1 MHNRHIISEVYSVS
15 LPSYVNNFDIKSGNN
30 QEIYIEISATHTG
43 YVNKNFYW
51 YNSDDIKRDMI
62 SFLKPYPKPIVTG
75 HEFEDPN
82 TTIGRVVTV
91 DFVSLPKL
99 NVDDIYSPEG
109 FVKVIAKITD
119 FDAIKKILDQR
130 FLTVSI
136 GGESSNV
143 FCSICNEQITDP
155 FEHEHIRGKEYDGK
169 LAYWIVKGIEY
180 TQIAFVNTPADSY
193 ASVQAVLSPE
203 EYVNKYSEYI
213 MENKQEQRRG
223 SNVFLIDMQTKKGGN
238 MKPKENDKKD
248 HEETTDIWYE
258 DFSDLDI
265 TAEDF
270 EELNTMLEAIESE
283 IESLSAETTEESD
296 TNTKTED
303 KKLSYKAR
311 KKLPK
316 SVFCG
321 PPRPGHKEKGSFPVP
336 DCLHARVAKAYLKR
350 SKFSAAVKKR
360 IYACIVRRE
369 KALGCKT
376 KDNVDTDQVNL
387 TIDNLKVETKK
398 IVTDLYEQKI
408 TDLSE
413 TLEKHASEL
422 EKLRK
427 VTESLSKKIELLQ
440 KKIDESAKD
449 EDLIDSLNIVTSENE
464 VLNKKLVDSYAKI
477 YAILNVV
484 LKKESTEDVNEIADN
499 IKKESVANIKKAI
512 DDLEKEFS
520 AYITDRHK
528 TKKKE
533 TKDDNEISLIEFFN
547 KKD

>member
-1 MHNRHIISEVYSVS
+1 MHGKHIISEVYSVS
-15 LPSYVNNFDIKSGNN
+15 LPSYANNFSINKDNN

-51 YNSDDIKRDMI
+51 YNSDDIKKDMI

-91 DFVSLPKL
+91 DFINLPKL
-99 NVDDIYSPEG
+99 NIDDIYSPEG

-119 FDAIKKILDQR
+119 LDAIQKILDQR

-136 GGESSNV
+136 GGESSKV

-155 FEHEHIRGKEYDGK
+155 YEHEHKRGEKYDGK
-169 LAYWIVKGIEY
+169 LAYWVVKGIEY

-203 EYVNKYSEYI
+203 EYVDKYSEYI
-213 MENKQEQRRG
+213 TENKEKERRG

-238 MKPKENDKKD
+238 MKPKEDEEKKKD
-248 HEETTDIWYE
+248 AESTDIWYE
-258 DFSDLDI
+258 DFSDLNI

-270 EELNTMLEAIESE
+270 EELNAMLEAVESE
-283 IESLSAETTEESD
+283 IKSLSAENEEEGEV
-296 TNTKTED
+296 ED
-303 KKLSYKAR
+303 KKISYKSR

-321 PPRPGHKEKGSFPVP
+321 PPRPGKNEKGSFPVP
-336 DCLHARVAKAYLKR
+336 DCLHARVAKTYLKR

-376 KDNVDTDQVNL
+376 KDNVDTNVNTL
-387 TIDNLKVETKK
+387 TIDNFKAKTEK
-398 IVTDLYEQKI
+398 IVTDLYETKI
-408 TDLSE
+408 NELSDA
-413 TLEKHASEL
+413 LIKQANEL
-422 EKLRK
+422 EDLRK

-440 KKIDESAKD
+440 KKIDESTKD

-464 VLNKKLVDSYAKI
+464 VLNKKLVDSYTKI

-484 LKKESTEDVNEIADN
+484 LKKDSTEDISKIADS
-499 IKKESVANIKKAI
+499 IKNESIANIKKMI
-512 DDLEKEFS
+512 DDLEKEFLT
-520 AYITDRHK
+520 YIADK
-528 TKKKE
+528 NKDIKKE
-533 TKDDNEISLIEFFN
+533 TKDDKEISLIEFFN